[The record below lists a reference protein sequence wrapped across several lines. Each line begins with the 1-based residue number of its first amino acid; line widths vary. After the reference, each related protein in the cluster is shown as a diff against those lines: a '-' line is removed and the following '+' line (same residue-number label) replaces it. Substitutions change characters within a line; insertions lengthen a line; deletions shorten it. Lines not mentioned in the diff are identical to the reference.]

1 LFIDI
6 IFTLEC
12 NDSIVARE
20 NEVFDMAILLSV
32 MCSPK
37 VGGFTEKLLN
47 EVLAGAKG
55 IDGVQ
60 IDEIFLPDYQFH
72 TCKACYSCIRN
83 SNHVCVLNDEMGK
96 SGEGTLF
103 KKLSIANGLLIAN
116 PTYLW
121 SANALCHLFFERCYP
136 FIFSDRLNGMPFA
149 SVTSAYNTGM
159 HRLADRDVIR
169 WAFLIKLR
177 HIGSLPVH
185 SLHFEKSKT
194 QLRELERK
202 LAEETQRDEEEGRKP
217 FSEEERYLFYMD
229 KLWTALEPYLDNITY
244 GTFQHKDA
252 LTQLGFAEGW
262 FSNPEAMEDFEKSDA
277 LFEAILEHYKSGN
290 LVEATKMLAEANVTW
305 KRATGR
311 EYRYSQSKK

>member
-1 LFIDI
+1 
-6 IFTLEC
+6 
-12 NDSIVARE
+12 
-20 NEVFDMAILLSV
+20 

-37 VGGFTEKLLN
+37 VGGFTEKLLR
-47 EVLAGAKG
+47 EVLAGTRE
-55 IDGVQ
+55 ISDVQ

-83 SNHVCVLNDEMGK
+83 PNHVCVLNDEMGK
-96 SGEGTLF
+96 NGAGTLF
-103 KKLSIANGLLIAN
+103 KKLSRANGLLIAN

-136 FIFSDRLNGMPFA
+136 FIFSDKLNGMPFA

-185 SLHFEKSKT
+185 SLHFEKSKK
-194 QLRELERK
+194 QLRDLGRQ
-202 LAEETQRDEEEGRKP
+202 LAEATLRDAGEGRKP
-217 FSEEERYLFYMD
+217 FSEEERYLFYLN
-229 KLWTALEPYLDNITY
+229 KLWTALEPYLDNITR
-244 GTFQHKDA
+244 GTFQHKDV

-262 FSNPEAMEDFEKSDA
+262 FRNPEAITDFEKADA

-290 LVEATKMLAEANVTW
+290 LAEANILLAEANVTW
-305 KRATGR
+305 KRATGK
-311 EYRYSQSKK
+311 EYHYTQRQT